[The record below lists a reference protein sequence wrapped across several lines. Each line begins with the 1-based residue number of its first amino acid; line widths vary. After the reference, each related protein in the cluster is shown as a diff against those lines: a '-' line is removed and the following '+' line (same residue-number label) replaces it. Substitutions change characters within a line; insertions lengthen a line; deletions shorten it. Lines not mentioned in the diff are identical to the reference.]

1 VNADYGGVYT
11 RGLVAW
17 SALGGAVVVAGA
29 AAFEGTPGALTA
41 GAAMGA
47 AGSFATLALR
57 LRSVARI
64 LAAPG
69 KSQAGRSAYI
79 HSLAK
84 LAVAFAV
91 MAAAVQMGAAG
102 AVGALLGLLTTPA
115 AAVSEGVYTAVRGLG
130 EQRRRRWR

>member
-1 VNADYGGVYT
+1 VSADYGGVYA
-11 RGLVAW
+11 RRLVAW
-17 SALGGAVVVAGA
+17 SALSGAVVVAGA
-29 AAFEGTPGALTA
+29 AAFEGSPGALTA

-57 LRSVARI
+57 VRSVGKI

-69 KSQAGRSAYI
+69 RSEAGRSAYL

-115 AAVSEGVYTAVRGLG
+115 AAVWEGVYTAVRGLG
-130 EQRRRRWR
+130 QQRRQRWR